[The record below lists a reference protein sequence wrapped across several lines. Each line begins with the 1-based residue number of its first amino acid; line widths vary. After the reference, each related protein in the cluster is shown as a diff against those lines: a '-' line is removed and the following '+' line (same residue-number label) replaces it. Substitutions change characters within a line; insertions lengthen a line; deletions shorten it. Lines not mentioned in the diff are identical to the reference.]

1 MSNYEIKINAIN
13 IRDVQIAL
21 RDWCSALHVMPD
33 LDPDEILETI
43 DIDTI
48 RSHLEKRFAAQG
60 FTLDI
65 KTLVDEIVEV
75 KAPKRE
81 RKQRMTKDDAK
92 AILAEESF
100 ETTESNDGEW
110 P

>member
-21 RDWCSALHVMPD
+21 REWCSALHVMPD
-33 LDPDEILETI
+33 LEPDEVLESLGI
-43 DIDTI
+43 EVV
-48 RSHLEKRFAAQG
+48 REWLERQMFALG
-60 FTLDI
+60 YKVNI
-65 KTLVDEIVEV
+65 KEMVDEIVEV

-81 RKQRMTKDDAK
+81 RRAKMTKEDAK
-92 AILAEESF
+92 AMLSEESL
-100 ETTESNDGEW
+100 EASENNDSEW

>member
-33 LDPDEILETI
+33 LDPDEVLDSLGVEVVREWLERKMTA
-43 DIDTI
+43 
-48 RSHLEKRFAAQG
+48 LGYKVN
-60 FTLDI
+60 I
-65 KTLVDEIVEV
+65 KEMIDEIVEV

-81 RKQRMTKDDAK
+81 RKARMTKEDAK
-92 AILAEESF
+92 AMLSEESLDDAQN
-100 ETTESNDGEW
+100 TDSEW

>member
-33 LDPDEILETI
+33 LDPDEVLDSLGVEVVREWLE
-43 DIDTI
+43 
-48 RSHLEKRFAAQG
+48 RKMAVLGFAI
-60 FTLDI
+60 DI